1 MGNADA
7 DVRREPPEAESGSHA
22 RGTPRNPPRL
32 LAELAVGILAAV
44 AVYAGIL
51 ANMQNGL
58 HGAQFWQA
66 LVASTLS
73 GVLALLGA
81 RAGGYALRRARHEPP
96 PGADTGI
103 APTPDPLEPVQVSN
117 LPPRN
122 RFFTGRE
129 NLFATIA
136 LRFGDTPP
144 APVPVGQVLYGL
156 GGVGKTQLALE
167 YAHRHRGDYDVVWWV
182 AAEQG
187 TSVAAELAAL
197 ARRLDVAEVAGQA
210 DMIDSLWDVLHGDIR
225 WLLIFDN
232 VEHRGDLEPYWPAI
246 GGHVL
251 VTSRDPNWAGLA
263 QTLEVGV
270 LDRAESITFLRSR
283 VGSDAEATGDLADAL
298 DNLPLALEQA
308 AAYVGQTKMT
318 VDEYARLVRD
328 RLPDALHRGEPF
340 AYKKPVATTWSIALD
355 ELSASAPAAAELLT
369 LCAMLAPEDIPRDL
383 PTRHAAELPDR
394 LREVVADPFAYADAV
409 GALVGFS
416 LVSVRNE
423 ALGVHRLVQAVVRER
438 AGSAGELSWA
448 ARALRLVAA
457 EFPFASGE
465 PESWP
470 GCERLLPHALAVAGH
485 AERLGVE
492 PDCAAELLTAGG
504 SYLAE
509 RFRLQDAAGALQR
522 ALAIDESRYGPQH
535 PTVALDLGYLAEV
548 AQSAGELH
556 EARRYLERAVAITS
570 TAYGPDH
577 EAVAEARNSLGRA
590 LQNLGEWPAA
600 RAELESALEIS
611 VRVLSPDHPRVAA
624 VRNTLGGVL
633 QDLGDLSGAR
643 DQLEQ
648 ALAVDEVALGPDDPA
663 VASIRGNLGRILQ
676 EMGET
681 DAARLELERALDID
695 QRRYGPDHPRVA
707 VDLNN
712 LGRLLHDLGDL
723 AAARRMLERALE
735 IDEETIGAGRPQV
748 AVRLNNLGGVL
759 QDLGDLN
766 GARAYYERALT
777 IIERAWGSQHRSLA
791 VVRGNLGLLLEQA
804 GDQAGARNQYGL
816 AVEITAAVFGPD
828 HPQTERARARLAQV
842 ESVRE
847 PESVAGPVP
856 PISPA
861 G

>member
-1 MGNADA
+1 MDKQTRTCGGSRPRPSPARTPA
-7 DVRREPPEAESGSHA
+7 VPRGSHRGCSPSSRSAFCRDRGVCGHPGKHAERAA
-22 RGTPRNPPRL
+22 RRP
-32 LAELAVGILAAV
+32 
-44 AVYAGIL
+44 
-51 ANMQNGL
+51 
-58 HGAQFWQA
+58 
-66 LVASTLS
+66 
-73 GVLALLGA
+73 VLAGTGCIHALRCVGPLGA

-96 PGADTGI
+96 PGAGTGI

-210 DMIDSLWDVLHGDIR
+210 DMIDSLWDVLHGDVR

-448 ARALRLVAA
+448 ARALRLSRRSSPLPVG
-457 EFPFASGE
+457 SRT
-465 PESWP
+465 SWP

-485 AERLGVE
+485 AERLGARSPTAPPSCSRRE
-492 PDCAAELLTAGG
+492 AATWPSGSGCRMRPAPSNVRLPSTNPGTARSTRRSPSTSATSRRWRSQRENCMRPGDTWSGRSRSPRPPTGRITRRSPRRATAWGG
-504 SYLAE
+504 PCRTSASGRRLGPSWRVRWRSPYGSLAAPPP
-509 RFRLQDAAGALQR
+509 RRRGAQHTRRGAQGPGRPLRCPGSAGAGTRRRRGGARSGRPGGRVDPRQPR
-522 ALAIDESRYGPQH
+522 PN
-535 PTVALDLGYLAEV
+535 
-548 AQSAGELH
+548 SAGDGRD
-556 EARRYLERAVAITS
+556 RR
-570 TAYGPDH
+570 GP
-577 EAVAEARNSLGRA
+577 
-590 LQNLGEWPAA
+590 P
-600 RAELESALEIS
+600 
-611 VRVLSPDHPRVAA
+611 
-624 VRNTLGGVL
+624 
-633 QDLGDLSGAR
+633 GAR
-643 DQLEQ
+643 Q
-648 ALAVDEVALGPDDPA
+648 
-663 VASIRGNLGRILQ
+663 
-676 EMGET
+676 
-681 DAARLELERALDID
+681 ALDID
-695 QRRYGPDHPRVA
+695 AERRQCR
-707 VDLNN
+707 
-712 LGRLLHDLGDL
+712 
-723 AAARRMLERALE
+723 
-735 IDEETIGAGRPQV
+735 TIP
-748 AVRLNNLGGVL
+748 
-759 QDLGDLN
+759 
-766 GARAYYERALT
+766 
-777 IIERAWGSQHRSLA
+777 GSRS
-791 VVRGNLGLLLEQA
+791 
-804 GDQAGARNQYGL
+804 
-816 AVEITAAVFGPD
+816 T
-828 HPQTERARARLAQV
+828 
-842 ESVRE
+842 
-847 PESVAGPVP
+847 
-856 PISPA
+856 
-861 G
+861 